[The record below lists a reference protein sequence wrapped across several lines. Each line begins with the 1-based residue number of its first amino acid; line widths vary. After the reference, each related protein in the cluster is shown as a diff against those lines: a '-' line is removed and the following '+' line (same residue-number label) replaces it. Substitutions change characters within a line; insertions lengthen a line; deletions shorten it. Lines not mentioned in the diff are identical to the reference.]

1 MDDTNS
7 VNDDR
12 MTELGQHVRTLREAR
27 GLSVRGLAAQANVD
41 ATWLSRIERGVYTSP
56 DPRHLLRLA
65 KALEVE
71 VEELYE
77 DAGYTGGLPAFSPY
91 LRAKYDLPQEAIDQ
105 LEAHF
110 ELINEKYQQDKK
122 GDTP

>member
-7 VNDDR
+7 VKDDR
-12 MTELGQHVRTLREAR
+12 MTALGEHVRALREAK
-27 GLSVRGLAAQANVD
+27 GISVRGLAAQANVD
-41 ATWLSRIERGVYTSP
+41 ATWLSRIERGVYSSP

-71 VEELYE
+71 LEELYE

-122 GDTP
+122 GGTP